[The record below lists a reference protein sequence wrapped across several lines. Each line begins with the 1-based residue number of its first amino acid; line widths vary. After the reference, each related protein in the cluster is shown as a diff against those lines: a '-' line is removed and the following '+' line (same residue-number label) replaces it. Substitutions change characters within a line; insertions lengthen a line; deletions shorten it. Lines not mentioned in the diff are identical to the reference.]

1 MGGSAGRE
9 PERFWSANDEARL
22 RVWPR
27 IEVGEH
33 AREIKDLRQVWGAA
47 GPAGDGPA
55 PGLLRPT
62 RSSASSAAYR
72 LSRSRR
78 PARPFLDLVLLR
90 LLDILA
96 ALFLASHCV
105 PPSAFVRI
113 VTRAGAGPYAAEERR
128 RPPHSFPQASA
139 RIMAGSPQG
148 VKSARRSGQHQRRA
162 TKRVAHDEVLVCA
175 RSPRTTAATASWR
188 TRRPR

>member
-1 MGGSAGRE
+1 M
-9 PERFWSANDEARL
+9 PEKL
-22 RVWPR
+22 RTCV
-27 IEVGEH
+27 
-33 AREIKDLRQVWGAA
+33 KCGAPLDQ
-47 GPAGDGPA
+47 PATGPA

-128 RPPHSFPQASA
+128 RRPIPFPQDSA
-139 RIMAGSPQG
+139 GIMAERLEG
-148 VKSARRSGQHQRRA
+148 VKAPASSGTLPAPARQPCALAAPWVISTAGLEAYLA
-162 TKRVAHDEVLVCA
+162 TPRQPGLK
-175 RSPRTTAATASWR
+175 PRTKKAG
-188 TRRPR
+188 